1 MCRYVVQLA
10 PETAQRFRW
19 VGKSGTTH
27 QRLLQISFHRGL
39 MLSTSQKLFFSMW
52 TALHTE
58 RKIKKKNI
66 RVQKRIKNK
75 NLVRV

>member
-58 RKIKKKNI
+58 RKIKKRKTSES
-66 RVQKRIKNK
+66 KRELKTRT
-75 NLVRV
+75 L